1 LNAAMNPI
9 MTDNAQRMFWMGFIF
24 HFPEFPSAS
33 QKGVITHALSQALVC
48 LPRTLSAR
56 PVTGVLQHS
65 WVLGNY
71 EFRERQQPK
80 PLIVLFKI

>member
-1 LNAAMNPI
+1 
-9 MTDNAQRMFWMGFIF
+9 
-24 HFPEFPSAS
+24 
-33 QKGVITHALSQALVC
+33 
-48 LPRTLSAR
+48 
-56 PVTGVLQHS
+56 VLQHS